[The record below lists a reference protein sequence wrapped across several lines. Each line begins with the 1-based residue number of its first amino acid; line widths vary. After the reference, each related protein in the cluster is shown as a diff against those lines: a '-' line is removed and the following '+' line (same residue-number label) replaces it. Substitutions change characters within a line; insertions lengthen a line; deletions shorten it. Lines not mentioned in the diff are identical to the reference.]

1 MNTFEM
7 KTAIHF
13 GADALGRLKD
23 IPYKRVLVVTD
34 PFVVKSGMIDMITK
48 PLQAGG
54 KEFDIFCDV
63 VPDAPVGK
71 IAEGVKKFLQYQPEA
86 IVAVGGGSAIDSSKA
101 IREFALKIN
110 NYGKVGLVAIP
121 TTSGTGSE
129 VTSFAVVNDTDN
141 HVKYPL
147 ISDSL
152 TADEAI
158 LDAELVRSV
167 PPAITADTGM
177 DVLTHAIESYVSINH
192 NEFTSALAEKSIE
205 ICGVYLYRAYV
216 DGNDMHAR
224 QKMHVA
230 SCLAG
235 LSFNAAGLGITHSMA
250 HQLGAIFHIPHG
262 RANAMLLPH
271 IVEYLPAVKR
281 YSNIAHLLGL
291 SNYNEVMSVRSLV
304 NWIQFM
310 QKEMNIPLT
319 IEEMKTITPDAYFAA
334 VDKMADM
341 ALADACTAANPRVP
355 KKEDIIKIYTKL
367 WSF

>member
-1 MNTFEM
+1 M
-7 KTAIHF
+7 
-13 GADALGRLKD
+13 
-23 IPYKRVLVVTD
+23 
-34 PFVVKSGMIDMITK
+34 
-48 PLQAGG
+48 
-54 KEFDIFCDV
+54 
-63 VPDAPVGK
+63 
-71 IAEGVKKFLQYQPEA
+71 
-86 IVAVGGGSAIDSSKA
+86 
-101 IREFALKIN
+101 
-110 NYGKVGLVAIP
+110 
-121 TTSGTGSE
+121 
-129 VTSFAVVNDTDN
+129 
-141 HVKYPL
+141 KYPL

-271 IVEYLPAVKR
+271 IVEYNANINKRSRSQKEYLPAVKR

-319 IEEMKTITPDAYFAA
+319 IKEMGTISEDEYFAA
-334 VDKMADM
+334 IDKMANL
-341 ALADACTAANPRVP
+341 ALADACTTANPRVP
-355 KKEDIIKIYTKL
+355 TKEDIVKIYKKL